1 MLDHSRR
8 FKIRNHLSCEIG
20 WFRLRVRTRS
30 TMNQAKNT
38 RLPRL
43 LFFGLILVGLSPSTS
58 LADYKVVL
66 KDGKV
71 LDARTKPVSMEG
83 HYRFTDIHN
92 QFHSIPLQLVDL
104 TATQSLNAREE
115 SKSRTSR
122 VLTNE
127 DLATGKEPGSRPVNT
142 VGPPSKPD
150 AKNPGVATTGP
161 KKNEAYW
168 RGRAKQIRDEIESVD
183 KQIKALN
190 EKTQSGKGD
199 GIKIGFD
206 TYNSVIYADFENQAK
221 ELERRKE
228 KLQKM
233 MTALEEEARKS
244 GALPGWL
251 R

>member
-1 MLDHSRR
+1 M
-8 FKIRNHLSCEIG
+8 NLSEKMT
-20 WFRLRVRTRS
+20 WS
-30 TMNQAKNT
+30 
-38 RLPRL
+38 PRL
-43 LFFGLILVGLSPSTS
+43 LFLGLILVAFSPSTF
-58 LADYKVVL
+58 LAHYKVVL
-66 KDGKV
+66 KDGRV

-83 HYRFTDIHN
+83 HYRFTDIQN

-104 TATQSLNAREE
+104 AATQSLNTREE
-115 SKSRTSR
+115 SKSRASR
-122 VLTNE
+122 VLTND
-127 DLATGKEPGSRPVNT
+127 DLAIGKESASRPLNT
-142 VGPPSKPD
+142 VGPPSKP
-150 AKNPGVATTGP
+150 ATNPGVATAAP

-190 EKTQSGKGD
+190 EKTQSGKGE
-199 GIKIGFD
+199 GIKIGFE
-206 TYNSVIYADFENQAK
+206 TYNSVIYADFENQVK

-233 MTALEEEARKS
+233 MAALEEEARKN